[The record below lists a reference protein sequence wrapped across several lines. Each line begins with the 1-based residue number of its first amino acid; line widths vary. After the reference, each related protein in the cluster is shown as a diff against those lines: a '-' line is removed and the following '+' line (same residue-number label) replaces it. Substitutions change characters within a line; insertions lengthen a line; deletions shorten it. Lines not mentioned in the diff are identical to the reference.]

1 MKTYINM
8 NYNLYRETDIGTQ
21 RLDGCFQSNV
31 AENYE
36 FDPYQVAE
44 QILSHHNVRVVNLS
58 GGHTA
63 VKFYRLLYHRIH

>member
-44 QILSHHNVRVVNLS
+44 QILSQLEHHNVRVVT
-58 GGHTA
+58 G
-63 VKFYRLLYHRIH
+63 